1 MKCPYCGHESSKV
14 VESRCADEGSRV
26 RRRRECEYCLKRFTT
41 YEVVEYV
48 PLMVVKR
55 NGTRE
60 KFSRKKVFD
69 GLLRACEKRAIPLAK
84 IENMTDEIETQ
95 VQNLLDREIKSSYIG
110 ELSMEKLKA
119 CDEVA
124 YIRFA
129 SVYRQFKDVQA
140 FMSELESFLNGD
152 MKQSN

>member
-26 RRRRECEYCLKRFTT
+26 RRRRECEHCLKRFTT
-41 YEVVEYV
+41 YEVVEYI

-55 NGTRE
+55 GGTRE
-60 KFSRKKVFD
+60 KFERKKVFD
-69 GLLRACEKRAIPLAK
+69 GLLRACEKRAISLEK
-84 IENMTDEIETQ
+84 IENMTDEIESKL
-95 VQNLLDREIKSSYIG
+95 QNMLEREVKSSYIG
-110 ELSMEKLKA
+110 ELSMEQLKK

-140 FMSELESFLNGD
+140 FMSELQSFLD
-152 MKQSN
+152 SNKD

>member
-26 RRRRECEYCLKRFTT
+26 RRRRECEYCSKRFTT
-41 YEVVEYV
+41 YEVVEYI

-55 NGTRE
+55 GGTRE
-60 KFSRKKVFD
+60 KFERKKVFD
-69 GLLRACEKRAIPLAK
+69 GLLRACEKRAISLEK
-84 IENMTDEIETQ
+84 IENMTDEIESKL
-95 VQNLLDREIKSSYIG
+95 QNMLEREVKSSYIG
-110 ELSMEKLKA
+110 ELSMEQLKK

-140 FMSELESFLNGD
+140 FMSELQSFLD
-152 MKQSN
+152 SNKD

>member
-26 RRRRECEYCLKRFTT
+26 RRRRECEYCSKRFTT

-48 PLMVVKR
+48 PIVVIKR
-55 NGTRE
+55 NGNRE
-60 KFSRKKVFD
+60 KFERKKVFG
-69 GLLRACEKRAIPLAK
+69 GLLRACEKRAISLEK
-84 IENMTDEIETQ
+84 IESMTDEIETT
-95 VQNLLDREIKSSYIG
+95 VQNMLDREVPSSYIG
-110 ELSMEKLKA
+110 ELSMNELKK

-140 FMSELESFLNGD
+140 FMDELKSFLDLG
-152 MKQSN
+152 KR